1 MDLSIIIPAY
11 NEENVIASTVENYLQ
26 SFRQQKKSFEIIIV
40 PNNCKDRT
48 VEIVDMLSHRHKE
61 IKYKNIPYK
70 IGKGG
75 AIIEGFRLAQGD
87 LIVYVDADNATKPET
102 VTAIINNVGD
112 ADVVMGSRWL
122 KRSLITKPQPLVR
135 RYASRG
141 FNLYVRLLLGLQ
153 FTDTQAGA
161 KVFRKEAIQE
171 ILPKIRPEGWA
182 FDVGVLYL
190 LKKEGFKIKEIPI
203 VWEDNPDSHLTK
215 RAVVQMFLSV
225 LRIRLRK

>member
-1 MDLSIIIPAY
+1 MELSIIIPAY
-11 NEENVIASTVENYLQ
+11 NEEKVIASTIENYINF
-26 SFRQQKKSFEIIIV
+26 FRKQKKEFEIVII

-48 VEIVDMLSHRHKE
+48 VEIVDMLAHRCKE

-70 IGKGG
+70 VGKGG
-75 AIIEGFRLAQGD
+75 AIIEGFKLAQGN

-102 VTAIINNVGD
+102 VLTIMNSMENADAI
-112 ADVVMGSRWL
+112 MGSRWL
-122 KRSLITKPQPLVR
+122 KRSLIAKPQPLVR
-135 RYASRG
+135 RFASRG

-161 KVFRKEAIQE
+161 KVFRKEAIKK
-171 ILPKIRPEGWA
+171 ILPRIKPEGWA

-190 LKKEGFKIKEIPI
+190 LQKQGFKIKEIPI

-215 RAVVQMFLSV
+215 RSVVQMFLSV